1 MSGRDALLALAA
13 RCEAAEGPSREL
25 DEAIVQG
32 VYPELDIRRDGPDG
46 LWRAHGS
53 TMGRACLLRV
63 EDYTASLDA
72 ALTLVPKGWR
82 WSLDYTQRA
91 PYQDCGC
98 AALFAPGDGIKP
110 PDVPETYA
118 RTPALALCAAAL
130 RALAEG
136 RE

>member
-1 MSGRDALLALAA
+1 MSGRDALRALAA
-13 RCEAAEGPSREL
+13 RCEAADGPSREL

-53 TMGRACLLRV
+53 TMGRDCILRV

-72 ALTLVPKGWR
+72 ALTLVPARTMWGAGV
-82 WSLDYTQRA
+82 DEDGT
-91 PYQDCGC
+91 GC
-98 AALFAPGDGIKP
+98 ADMPQHRLL
-110 PDVPETYA
+110 VHA

-136 RE
+136 WE